1 MTGPGD
7 ETSGHPRPPSH
18 DAPTIGIVADDIT
31 GATDVAGALTDVGL
45 RTTLVFGVPDA
56 ADLTTSRCDAVVVAL
71 KSRTLPPLQAV
82 EQSVAS
88 LERLRDS
95 GVTRFYLKYCSTF
108 DSTEEGN
115 IGPVA
120 DAAMALL
127 GSHHVVHLPA
137 YPANGRTVYQ
147 GHLFVGRHLLSESG
161 MEHHPLT
168 PMTDPN
174 LVRFLAHQTQ
184 AGVTLLPLEVLRS
197 GSAPSAIRNLLRAEP
212 VGQATHIIAD
222 SITNEDL
229 DAVAT
234 ASVAHDSALLAG
246 GAAYAAAWGRAL
258 GLGRQPSPF
267 VLPGLDTGPAA
278 VLVGSASSATRRQV
292 AAFEADHPTRR
303 LTADGLQCPE
313 RLADELVAWA
323 AGLMAEQPVLIAADT
338 TPAGIDATR
347 QRFGHEA
354 ASARIERALGL
365 VAKGLVTAG
374 VRRLVVAGGET
385 SGAVAQALGIR
396 SVRIGP
402 SICPGVP
409 WTASSDPDIA
419 IAFKSGNFGGDDFFA
434 EALRLPCRP
443 QTEERP

>member
-1 MTGPGD
+1 MTVPGN
-7 ETSGHPRPPSH
+7 ETSEHTPPSD
-18 DAPTIGIVADDIT
+18 DAPTMGIVADDIT
-31 GATDVAGALTDVGL
+31 GATDVASALTDAGL
-45 RTTLVFGVPDA
+45 RTTLVFDVPDA
-56 ADLTTSRCDAVVVAL
+56 AAGPAPGCDAVVVAL
-71 KSRTLPPLQAV
+71 KSRTLPVGQAV
-82 EQSVAS
+82 VQSLAS
-88 LERLRDS
+88 LKWLRNN

-127 GSHHVVHLPA
+127 GSHHVVHAPS

-147 GHLFVGRHLLSESG
+147 GHLFVGRSLLSESG

-174 LVRFLAHQTQ
+174 LVRFLSHQTV
-184 AGVTLLPLEVLRS
+184 ADVRLLPLDDIRV
-197 GSAPSAIRNLLRAEP
+197 GTATPSLHELLRAQSA
-212 VGQATHIIAD
+212 GQTSHVIAD
-222 SITNEDL
+222 SLTNDDL

-234 ASVAHDSALLAG
+234 AAVAHDSAVLAG
-246 GAAYAAAWGRAL
+246 GAAFAATWGRAL
-258 GLGRQPSPF
+258 GMGAQPKPFEMPRLGHGS
-267 VLPGLDTGPAA
+267 AA

-292 AAFEADHPTRR
+292 AAFEVDHPTQR
-303 LTADGLQCPE
+303 LTADGLDRPE
-313 RLADELVAWA
+313 QTADRLVTWA
-323 AGLMAEQPVLIAADT
+323 AGLLADGPVLISADT
-338 TPAGIDATR
+338 TSAGIEAAR
-347 QRFGHEA
+347 QRFGREA
-354 ASARIERALGL
+354 ASARIEQVLGL
-365 VAKGLVTAG
+365 VANGLVAAG

-402 SICPGVP
+402 SICAGVP

-434 EALRLPCRP
+434 EALRMTSSTTAGEHP
-443 QTEERP
+443 

>member
-7 ETSGHPRPPSH
+7 ETSERTPPSD
-18 DAPTIGIVADDIT
+18 DAPTLGIVADDIT
-31 GATDVAGALTDVGL
+31 GATDVASALTDAGL
-45 RTTLVFGVPDA
+45 RTTLVFDVPDA
-56 ADLTTSRCDAVVVAL
+56 AAGPAPGCDAVVVAL
-71 KSRTLPPLQAV
+71 KSRTLPAGQAV
-82 EQSVAS
+82 DQSMAS
-88 LERLRDS
+88 LEWLRNS
-95 GVTRFYLKYCSTF
+95 GVTRYYLKYCSTF

-127 GSHHVVHLPA
+127 GSHHVVHAPS

-147 GHLFVGRHLLSESG
+147 GHLFVGRSLLSESG

-174 LVRFLAHQTQ
+174 LVRFLSHQT
-184 AGVTLLPLEVLRS
+184 AADVRLLPLDDIRV
-197 GSAPSAIRNLLRAEP
+197 GAATPSLEELLRAQS
-212 VGQATHIIAD
+212 VGQTTHVIAD
-222 SITNEDL
+222 SIANGDL

-234 ASVAHDSALLAG
+234 AAVAHDSAVLAG
-246 GAAYAAAWGRAL
+246 GAAFAAAWGRAL
-258 GLGRQPSPF
+258 GMGAQPSPF
-267 VLPGLDTGPAA
+267 AVPGLGTGPAA

-292 AAFEADHPTRR
+292 AVFEVDHPMQR
-303 LTADGLQCPE
+303 LTADGLHRPE
-313 RLADELVAWA
+313 QLANELVTWA
-323 AGLMAEQPVLIAADT
+323 AGLMADGPVLISADT
-338 TPAGIDATR
+338 TPAGIEAAR
-347 QRFGHEA
+347 HRFGREA
-354 ASARIERALGL
+354 ASARIELVLGL
-365 VAKGLVTAG
+365 VAHGLVVAG

-409 WTASSDPDIA
+409 WTASSNPDIA

-434 EALRLPCRP
+434 EALRITSRSHA
-443 QTEERP
+443 EERP